1 MPFLYGLVAVT
12 WIASDRG
19 GYYATA
25 WSWAALAGLLL
36 CLVALTLPQ
45 RVALGRR
52 DLLLLGGFAAYTAW
66 TFASTIWS
74 RSVPS
79 TLDAGTRALAYLA
92 LVAAALVVTRAR
104 TSRHLLGGALAGATL
119 VCLYALGTRILPD
132 RLGAFDSNAGDYR
145 LSVPITYWNGLGVFA
160 VMTFLLALAF
170 AARSD
175 RLAVRA
181 LAAAPL
187 PLLAATIYFT
197 FSRGAWL
204 SLAVGVAVACAVDR
218 NRVQLTATAALLAL
232 PTAAAVLL
240 SARPA
245 PLRVRGTT
253 LADAAGAGHRLAP
266 WLLLLAL
273 AAAALATGAAL
284 LEGRLPAPLRVAWLC
299 ALVLAVAGG
308 IAGFWLEKGSPVHE
322 AHAAWRQFHQGPK
335 KSSADVG
342 GRIFDLSSN
351 GRLTLWGVASD
362 SFRAKPLL
370 GQGGGTFWE
379 TWAASPRR
387 AFEAKDTHNLYLQT
401 LSELGIVGLLL
412 LAVALLAP
420 VAAALRTRGRLTAG
434 ALGAYCAWLVHGAV
448 DWDWQLLG
456 VSTLAVLVGAA
467 LVARARPSGAT
478 AAASVRVPLA
488 ATAAALCFVAFC
500 AVMTNVSLARAST
513 SLSRGD
519 LAQADRYARRAGR
532 WDPWSSDAPDL
543 RASVAARRGEI
554 HAARIDMRAAVADDP
569 HSWRLQ
575 LRLATVAAGAERA
588 KAAAAARRL
597 APHLIPPELPKS
609 L

>member
-1 MPFLYGLVAVT
+1 
-12 WIASDRG
+12 
-19 GYYATA
+19 
-25 WSWAALAGLLL
+25 
-36 CLVALTLPQ
+36 
-45 RVALGRR
+45 
-52 DLLLLGGFAAYTAW
+52 
-66 TFASTIWS
+66 
-74 RSVPS
+74 
-79 TLDAGTRALAYLA
+79 
-92 LVAAALVVTRAR
+92 
-104 TSRHLLGGALAGATL
+104 
-119 VCLYALGTRILPD
+119 
-132 RLGAFDSNAGDYR
+132 
-145 LSVPITYWNGLGVFA
+145 
-160 VMTFLLALAF
+160 
-170 AARSD
+170 
-175 RLAVRA
+175 
-181 LAAAPL
+181 
-187 PLLAATIYFT
+187 
-197 FSRGAWL
+197 
-204 SLAVGVAVACAVDR
+204 
-218 NRVQLTATAALLAL
+218 
-232 PTAAAVLL
+232 VLL

-245 PLRVRGTT
+245 PLRVRGAT

-266 WLLLLAL
+266 WLLLLAV
-273 AAAALATGAAL
+273 AAAALAAGAAL

-299 ALVLAVAGG
+299 ALVLAAAGG

-478 AAASVRVPLA
+478 AAAAVRVPLA